1 MHLPADLPPLPPDFP
16 ANPLLVVL
24 GGSHAYGTNTP
35 DSDVDYRGVMAATP
49 DMLVGVGSW
58 DHQYECRDPDTLL
71 YTLPKLVRL
80 ALAANPNILDVLF
93 APADVVL
100 QSTPLG
106 DELRAMAPRFL
117 SKRVARTYLHYASG
131 QMKRLRVQN
140 AGSRH
145 GVHQELMDRF
155 HYDTKNG
162 MHLVRLYRM
171 GYEILTT
178 GEVRVRRDD
187 AEELLA
193 IRNGA
198 WSLRRIEEVA
208 EEMDRRC
215 LEAAERS
222 KLPDEPEEEAV
233 TRWLMVR
240 QTEMLAGRLL

>member
-1 MHLPADLPPLPPDFP
+1 MRLPADLPPLPPDFP
-16 ANPLLVVL
+16 DSPILVVL
-24 GGSHAYGTNTP
+24 GGSHAYGTHTP
-35 DSDVDYRGVMAATP
+35 DSDVDYRGIMAATP
-49 DMLVGVGSW
+49 EMLVGLGSW
-58 DHQYECRDPDTLL
+58 DHQYECRDPDAVI
-71 YTLPKLVRL
+71 YTLPKFVRL

-93 APADVVL
+93 APVDVVL

-106 DELRAMAPRFL
+106 DELRAMARRFL
-117 SKRVARTYLHYASG
+117 SRRVARTYLHYASA
-131 QMKRLRVQN
+131 QLKRLRVQN
-140 AGSRH
+140 TGSRH

-187 AEELLA
+187 AQELLA

-198 WSLRRIEEVA
+198 WSLRQMEEYA

-215 LEAAERS
+215 LEAAQRTG
-222 KLPDEPEEEAV
+222 LPGEPDEEAV
-233 TRWLMVR
+233 IQWLMVR